1 MKILGIDPGTA
12 RVGWGL
18 VEETKG
24 KILVGHYGCIETL
37 SAAKPENRLKE
48 IFDSLLTLLRREK
61 PDAMALEE
69 LFFATNAKTVIP
81 VAQGRGVVLLAAAMA
96 GIPVVSY
103 TPLVVKQT
111 ITGSGRADKKQIQYM
126 IVKLL
131 HLSSVPK
138 LDDTTDALAIALTHA
153 YSYRLKNKIL

>member
-18 VEETKG
+18 VIEDKG
-24 KILVGHYGCIETL
+24 KVTQSGFGCIETQSREDL
-37 SAAKPENRLKE
+37 SHRLKE
-48 IFDSLLTLLRREK
+48 IFDAISLLIKKEK
-61 PDAMALEE
+61 PQVLAIEE

-96 GIPVVSY
+96 GIPVISY

-131 HLSSVPK
+131 HLSSAPK
-138 LDDTTDALAIALTHA
+138 LDDTADALAIALTHA